1 MNATSPPEKET
12 PHITILDKLANV
24 PSGPGV
30 YLMKDTA
37 GHVIYVGKAAG
48 LKKRLLSYFS
58 KAEHGDPKTEALVQ
72 QIASFDIILSASE
85 KEALILESNLI
96 KRYRPRYNVILKDD
110 KRYPCLRLNSTH
122 PYPNFTIV
130 RKIKK
135 DGARYFGPFASA
147 GAVRQSLKI
156 LNKTFKLRKC
166 KDRDFK
172 QRTRPCLHYQM
183 QWCWAPCCKHVERA
197 RYNAQVK
204 EAVLFLNGR
213 TPDLIK
219 KIKKEMVIEAG
230 RQHFEKA
237 AVLRDKIFALEKTLE
252 KQMAI
257 SPDMKD
263 RDVIAL
269 AASETHSVITI
280 LYIRNG
286 FLLGTRHFSFIKT
299 MSSPIESMGTFIRQ
313 YYEKAHFIPKEILVS
328 HDPDDK
334 ALMME
339 LLGQTKGS
347 KVDILLPKKGEKR
360 RLIHMA
366 VENAENR
373 LKEEMVSSAAEMNLL
388 TRLKNRLELN
398 RIPERIE
405 CFDNSHLLGKA
416 PVSAM
421 VVFERGQPAK
431 KFYRTYRI
439 KTAPVN
445 DDYASMSEV
454 LERRYND
461 AAKNAPLPDLVMV
474 DGGKG
479 HLSAVWRALRHAH
492 PAAEKRGA
500 DEELPT
506 VVAIAKP
513 DPRLN
518 ETHEKCYV
526 RGRKNPVSLNAGHP
540 VLLLLMRIRDEA
552 HRRAVAYHRKLRSR
566 EMTESRLDRI
576 PGVGPVTKK
585 KLLSYFNNIKSISK
599 AEFDDLSAVP
609 GISGPLARRIYEHFH
624 GED

>member
-1 MNATSPPEKET
+1 MNVPSPPEKES
-12 PHITILDKLANV
+12 PHTAILDKLANV

-30 YLMKDTA
+30 YLMKNTA
-37 GHVIYVGKAAG
+37 GNVIYVGKAAG

-373 LKEEMVSSAAEMNLL
+373 LKEEMESSAAEMNLL

-445 DDYASMSEV
+445 DDYASMTEV
-454 LERRYND
+454 LERRYGD
-461 AAKNAPLPDLVMV
+461 VTKHAPLPDLVIV

-479 HLSAVWRALRHAH
+479 QLNIARHVLKTMGLDGIVEAV
-492 PAAEKRGA
+492 G
-500 DEELPT
+500 
-506 VVAIAKP
+506 IAKK
-513 DPRLN
+513 D
-518 ETHEKCYV
+518 K
-526 RGRKNPVSLNAGHP
+526 RKGEMQDKIYLENRANPVTFGREKD
-540 VLLLLMRIRDEA
+540 LLLFLQRIRDEA
-552 HRRAVAYHRKLRSR
+552 HRFAVTFHRKQRKKEFIHS
-566 EMTESRLDRI
+566 ELDDI
-576 PGVGPVTKK
+576 PGIGPKRKTA
-585 KLLSYFNNIKSISK
+585 LLKHFGDIHHIREASL
-599 AEFDDLSAVP
+599 AELSAV
-609 GISGPLARRIYEHFH
+609 SGMDRTVSKTLKNALTAGRPQPA
-624 GED
+624 GD